1 MGGGGTIKTVKEG
14 TSQGGIKMTKQE
26 IMETLNISEEQIAM
40 LIQINNGDAA
50 QVLANLERMAQEA
63 K

>member
-1 MGGGGTIKTVKEG
+1 
-14 TSQGGIKMTKQE
+14 MTKQE

-50 QVLANLERMAQEA
+50 QVLSNLERMAQEA
-63 K
+63 RLTNTQRKKSKLGCPS